1 VARQAVSGVRR
12 PRGTAR
18 NLDPL
23 FKPQSIAV
31 VGAAPTSVGGHVLE
45 NIRRIGYRGRVYPVH
60 PRHDSVHGLTCYP
73 SLAALPEAV
82 DAAVLATRAE
92 AVPAALAEA
101 GERGVR
107 AAVSFAMGFAEAGA
121 EGERRQREVQEIAA
135 RYGMLVCGPNCVGLF
150 SYANGCAMYVDVLPD
165 EASPGHVAAVCQ
177 SGTASIAAVTSGRI
191 RLSHLVSIGN
201 EAVVDAAAYMS
212 YFVDDPQTR
221 VIVAFLEGIRSPR
234 MFVDVA
240 LRARRAGKPLVV
252 LKVGA
257 SERARAATVA
267 HTGSLAGADE
277 VFDGVCEQF
286 GILRVHDF
294 DEMFDTAHALSLLD
308 GRLPQGNRL
317 GSITMSGG
325 QVSMLFDLA
334 SEAGLAFDELGAD
347 TRAALHKVL
356 GRDPAISNPLD
367 AGGTAGDDSVFA
379 DSLELIANDDNVDL
393 LAVTS
398 PALINWRRTAQTAE
412 LTIALSQA
420 IDKPVM
426 FLTSY
431 AEAVAPAVRGALDA
445 AGVPVLP
452 ATRRGFGT
460 IARCVRYAADRSRRI
475 EDQGG
480 AVPPAREIPPPLLAG
495 ASRTLSEFTSFRI
508 LAGYGIPSVRHALVA
523 SADGAVAAAGE
534 IGFPVAVKA
543 CAAALS
549 HKSDIGAVQ
558 LDLHDERAVAR
569 AYDEVMKRA
578 GDAGIAAVE
587 GVLVAAMARGVE
599 VIAGVSRDPDFGPT
613 VVVGLGGTAVE
624 LLDDVSIRL
633 APVSRAEA
641 LAMLHGLRGAALLN
655 GFRGAPPADVS
666 ALADVVVAL
675 SHLAVDH
682 QDRIDAIDINPLL
695 VSDAGAVAVD
705 AMVMLADSAS

>member
-1 VARQAVSGVRR
+1 MARQAVSGVRR
-12 PRGTAR
+12 PRGPAR

-45 NIRRIGYRGRVYPVH
+45 NIKRIGYRGRVYPVH

-121 EGERRQREVQEIAA
+121 EGERRQREIQEIAA
-135 RYGMLVCGPNCVGLF
+135 RHGMLVCGPNCVGLF
-150 SYANGCAMYVDVLPD
+150 SYANACAMYVDVLPS
-165 EASPGHVAAVCQ
+165 EAAPGRIAAVSQ

-191 RLSHLVSIGN
+191 GLSHLVSIGN
-201 EAVVDAAAYMS
+201 EAVIDAAEYMS
-212 YFVDDPQTR
+212 YFVDDPQTG

-240 LRARRAGKPLVV
+240 LRARQAGKPLVV

-257 SERARAATVA
+257 SERAQAATVA

-294 DEMFDTAHALSLLD
+294 DEMFDTANALSLLD

-325 QVSMLFDLA
+325 QVGMLLDLA

-347 TRAALHKVL
+347 ARAALNEVL
-356 GRDPAISNPLD
+356 GRNPAISNPLD

-379 DSLELIANDDNVDL
+379 DSLELIANDNNVDL

-398 PALINWRRTAQTAE
+398 PALINWRRTAQTAD

-420 IDKPVM
+420 IEKPVM

-431 AEAVAPAVRGALDA
+431 AEAVAPAVRAPLDA

-460 IARCVRYAADRSRRI
+460 IARCVRYAAHRSRRI
-475 EDQGG
+475 EDEGG
-480 AVPPAREIPPPLLAG
+480 DRPPAREISPLLAG

-523 SADGAVAAAGE
+523 SAEGAAAMAGE

-543 CAAALS
+543 CAASLS

-558 LDLHDERAVAR
+558 VDLHDEQAVAR
-569 AYDEVMKRA
+569 AYDEVMTRVR
-578 GDAGIAAVE
+578 DAGIAGVE

-613 VVVGLGGTAVE
+613 VIVGLGGTAVE
-624 LLDDVSIRL
+624 LLDDVSIRI
-633 APVSRAEA
+633 APVGRAEA
-641 LAMLHGLRGAALLN
+641 LAMLQGLRVAALLN
-655 GFRGAPPADVS
+655 GFRGAPRADVS

-682 QDRIDAIDINPLL
+682 QDRIDAIDINPLM

-705 AMVMLADSAS
+705 AMVMLADSAN